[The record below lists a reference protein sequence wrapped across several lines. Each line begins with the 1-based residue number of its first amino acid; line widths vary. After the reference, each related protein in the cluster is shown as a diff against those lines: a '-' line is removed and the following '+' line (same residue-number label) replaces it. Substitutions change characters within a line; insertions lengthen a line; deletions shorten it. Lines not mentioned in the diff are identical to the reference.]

1 MKYTKSHL
9 GVLNE
14 YIYLC
19 SGLVTHREIV
29 CEPLD
34 YYGSRGL
41 GITNYTVKD
50 DKWMDYACS
59 SIWALVYLHV
69 CSVVM

>member
-19 SGLVTHREIV
+19 SELVPHRETV

-34 YYGSRGL
+34 YYGSRGQ
-41 GITNYTVKD
+41 GITNYIANGWIMHVQ
-50 DKWMDYACS
+50 ACGHQCTCMC
-59 SIWALVYLHV
+59 IV
-69 CSVVM
+69 